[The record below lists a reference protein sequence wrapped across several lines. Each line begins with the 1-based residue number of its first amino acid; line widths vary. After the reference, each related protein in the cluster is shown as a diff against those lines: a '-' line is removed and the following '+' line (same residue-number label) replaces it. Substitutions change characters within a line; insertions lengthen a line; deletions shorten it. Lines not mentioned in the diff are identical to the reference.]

1 MINIYVT
8 LVKAGR
14 RTLDQVPAHLRE
26 EVKKMLEEENE
37 KAE

>member
-1 MINIYVT
+1 MIYIYAT

-26 EVKKMLEEENE
+26 EVKKLLEEEND

>member
-1 MINIYVT
+1 MIYIYVT

-26 EVKKMLEEENE
+26 EVKKMLEAENE
-37 KAE
+37 NAE

>member
-1 MINIYVT
+1 MIHIYVT
-8 LVKAGR
+8 LIKAGR

>member
-1 MINIYVT
+1 MIHIYVT
-8 LVKAGR
+8 LIKAGR

-37 KAE
+37 QA

>member
-1 MINIYVT
+1 MIHIYVT

-26 EVKKMLEEENE
+26 EVKKMLDEENA
-37 KAE
+37 KA

>member
-1 MINIYVT
+1 MIHIYVT

>member
-1 MINIYVT
+1 MIHIYVT

-14 RTLDQVPAHLRE
+14 RTIDQVPAHLRE
-26 EVKKMLEEENE
+26 EVQKMLEEENE